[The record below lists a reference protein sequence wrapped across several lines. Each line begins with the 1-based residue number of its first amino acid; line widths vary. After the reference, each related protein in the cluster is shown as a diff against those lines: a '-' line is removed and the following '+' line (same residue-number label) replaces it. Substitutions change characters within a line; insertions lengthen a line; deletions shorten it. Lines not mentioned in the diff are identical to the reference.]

1 LSNIAGTLNRQYVF
15 NLQKSSAIFV
25 GSWQREK
32 LHAGMPGKDHIHIS
46 IQERLSDE
54 SLVTNSYKIKAKIL
68 NRNNSARNK

>member
-1 LSNIAGTLNRQYVF
+1 
-15 NLQKSSAIFV
+15 V